1 MTDAKKI
8 VEEYMDAICRHDLTR
23 ARHLMHEDYSYTSGD
38 GQRKNGIDAGIGI
51 AQMFGEAF
59 PDMKFEIKNMYLIG
73 NIVATEFDFTGTHN
87 GKLMNMAPTHR
98 TVRVPTCTLTEI
110 REGKIYAEH
119 EYFDKAHLMQQLK
132 VEAGEEVKV

>member
-23 ARHLMHEDYSYTSGD
+23 ARHLMHEDYSYTPGD
-38 GQRKNGIDAGIGI
+38 GQRQHGIEAGLRV

-59 PDMKFEIKNMYLIG
+59 PDMKFEIRDMYLIG
-73 NIVATEFDFTGTHN
+73 NIVVTEFDFTGTHN
-87 GKLMNMAPTHR
+87 GKLMEMAPTHR
-98 TVRVPTCTLTEI
+98 KVSVPSCTVTEI
-110 REGKIYAEH
+110 RDGKIYAEH

-132 VEAGEEVKV
+132 VEAGQEVHA